1 MKAALLIS
9 DGFEEAETVI
19 IYDVLKRLG
28 IGVDI
33 ISCSGLI
40 MTNAY
45 FSLSINADKRIED
58 IMEFVYDAVI
68 IPGGPKST
76 ISLSS
81 NQKVISF
88 IKRHEALEKWLCALC
103 SAPARV
109 LGMNQ
114 LLKGRQYTCSGNLWE
129 GCTDGIYTGEDIV
142 VDGNLITGRGLGVSF
157 EFAFRIANMMTGRPD
172 EVVAQEEHIYFRP
185 EKTD

>member
-9 DGFEEAETVI
+9 EGFEEAEAVI
-19 IYDVLKRLG
+19 IYDILKRLG

-33 ISCSGLI
+33 ISCSGEI
-40 MTNAY
+40 NIDAY

-76 ISLSS
+76 LSLSS
-81 NQKVISF
+81 NKQVISF
-88 IKRHEALEKWLCALC
+88 IKRHDVLGRWLCALC

-109 LGMNQ
+109 LGMNHIM
-114 LLKGRQYTCSGNLWE
+114 KGRQYTCSGNLWE
-129 GCTDGIYTGEDIV
+129 ECTDGVYTGENIM
-142 VDGNLITGRGLGVSF
+142 VDRNLITGKGLGVSF
-157 EFAFRIANMMTGRPD
+157 EFALKIANMMTGKHD
-172 EVVAQEEHIYFRP
+172 EVLAQAEHIYFCQ
-185 EKTD
+185 KQ